1 MAFKPTF
8 KQYNYK
14 NYKKKDYNNNKSY
27 SNYGS
32 QQLRKGEKLV
42 VSKFAE
48 MKTRLEKEYYA
59 TIETKEGSK
68 LIFYTSKFLHEA
80 MALFE
85 EKARLEG
92 GKVGVVGFLN

>member
-8 KQYNYK
+8 KQHNYK
-14 NYKKKDYNNNKSY
+14 NFKKKDYNK
-27 SNYGS
+27 NYTSHGS

-48 MKTRLEKEYYA
+48 MKTGLEKEYYA

-68 LIFYTSKFLHEA
+68 LVFYTSKFLHEA
-80 MALFE
+80 MILFQ

-92 GKVGVVGFLN
+92 GKLGIVGILN